1 MTNNTYIYILIMA
14 AVSFIIRAL
23 PVTLIKKPIKNQFI
37 QSFLYYVPY
46 VTLAV
51 MTFPAII
58 NATQSIYSGIAAFII
73 GVIAAW
79 KGLDLFKVA
88 CSCCLVVLIL
98 ELFLI

>member
-1 MTNNTYIYILIMA
+1 MDNNIYIYILIMA
-14 AVSFIIRAL
+14 AVSFLIRSL

-58 NATQSIYSGIAAFII
+58 KATQSIYSGIAAFIV
-73 GVIAAW
+73 GLFVAW
-79 KGLDLFKVA
+79 KGFDLFKVA
-88 CSCCLVVLIL
+88 SSCCLIVLIL
-98 ELFLI
+98 EFFLI